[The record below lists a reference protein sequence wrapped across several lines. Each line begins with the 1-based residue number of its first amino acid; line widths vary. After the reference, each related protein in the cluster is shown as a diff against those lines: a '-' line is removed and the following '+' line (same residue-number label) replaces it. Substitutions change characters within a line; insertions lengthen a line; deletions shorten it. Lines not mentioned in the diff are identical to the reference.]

1 MPSVFVSDVPRSP
14 PVRPPSSGGSGGK
27 RRRCL
32 PMLESLLSPPDP
44 AAVVM
49 VKPEL
54 GGLQLP
60 DLTSLAS
67 LAPPNLSSLASLAPP
82 SPHQLA
88 SLLSAAAKL
97 QQVAETAMSKW
108 RNQVVCRIRHEEE
121 SVDKSLKIM
130 LCCRNREE

>member
-1 MPSVFVSDVPRSP
+1 
-14 PVRPPSSGGSGGK
+14 
-27 RRRCL
+27 
-32 PMLESLLSPPDP
+32 MLESLLSPPDP
-44 AAVVM
+44 AAV

-97 QQVAETAMSKW
+97 QQVAETAMSK
-108 RNQVVCRIRHEEE
+108 
-121 SVDKSLKIM
+121 
-130 LCCRNREE
+130 

>member
-1 MPSVFVSDVPRSP
+1 MSLHLPSVFVSDVPRSP

-44 AAVVM
+44 AAV

-97 QQVAETAMSKW
+97 QQVAETAMSK
-108 RNQVVCRIRHEEE
+108 
-121 SVDKSLKIM
+121 
-130 LCCRNREE
+130 